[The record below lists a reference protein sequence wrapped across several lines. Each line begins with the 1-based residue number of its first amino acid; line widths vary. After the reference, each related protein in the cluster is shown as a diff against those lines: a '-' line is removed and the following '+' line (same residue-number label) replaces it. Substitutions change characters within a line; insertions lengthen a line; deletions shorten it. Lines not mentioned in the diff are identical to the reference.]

1 MLPVAGRNAAPTHDL
16 DHRMHEPAPAH
27 NASASHPGAIA
38 SSPRATSRTSQIR
51 LGDDAER
58 SLALANRVIRR
69 TTLHPAIIPLVTV
82 SAPSWLTRRSPHA
95 ASSSAAGLLAA
106 ARGDVRE
113 RHTLPPLLTPLVSLH
128 APSWPP
134 RAALP
139 ASLSPLSAGRRG
151 AGGEVPAGRLAVA
164 RGKVP
169 SPTSDQRPATNDQR
183 PSTNRQQPRAN
194 SQ

>member
-27 NASASHPGAIA
+27 NASASHPAQ
-38 SSPRATSRTSQIR
+38 SPRLPRHVADIADPPWRRRGTESRP
-51 LGDDAER
+51 GEPYDPPHP
-58 SLALANRVIRR
+58 
-69 TTLHPAIIPLVTV
+69 LHPAIIPLVTV

-95 ASSSAAGLLAA
+95 ASSNGVGPLAV
-106 ARGDVRE
+106 ARGEVRE

-139 ASLSPLSAGRRG
+139 ASLSPPLRRAGG
-151 AGGEVPAGRLAVA
+151 AGGEVPASRLAVA
-164 RGKVP
+164 SGEVP
-169 SPTSDQRPATNDQR
+169 SPTSDQRPATSDHQ